1 MSRISRRYYP
11 LLVAGVTFV
20 LLVAAAGV
28 RSVPTMYVRPFEHEF
43 GWSDG
48 VISNAL
54 ALQIALYGL
63 TGPFA
68 AAAMERYGVRRT
80 AVAAIALLAAAM
92 LALTRIDAAWQLLL
106 WAGTAGIGVGCLALA
121 MGATIA
127 NRWFVTQRGLVIGVF
142 SAGNATGQLVFL
154 PMFGVLID
162 HGGWRVSSLVLAGV
176 ALALIPFAWFFLRER
191 PVDVGIP
198 PWGGETIEP
207 APAHKRNPLGE
218 AFSVLGS
225 ASRTRTFWLLA
236 GSFFICGAS
245 TNGLI
250 GTHLVP
256 ACGDHGIPETHAAGL
271 LAAMGLFDLIG
282 TTASGWLSDRFDA
295 RWLLF
300 WYYGLRGLSLIFL
313 PYAFG
318 IAAIGLPA
326 FAVFYGLDWIATV
339 PPTLR
344 LTTAAFGRERAP
356 VVFGWIAASH
366 QLGAGM
372 AALAAGWTR
381 TLTGTYDQAFIASG
395 VLCLLASTIVLAIA
409 RRPRLE
415 PAIA

>member
-1 MSRISRRYYP
+1 M
-11 LLVAGVTFV
+11 
-20 LLVAAAGV
+20 VAAAGV

-218 AFSVLGS
+218 AFSVL
-225 ASRTRTFWLLA
+225 
-236 GSFFICGAS
+236 
-245 TNGLI
+245 
-250 GTHLVP
+250 
-256 ACGDHGIPETHAAGL
+256 
-271 LAAMGLFDLIG
+271 
-282 TTASGWLSDRFDA
+282 
-295 RWLLF
+295 
-300 WYYGLRGLSLIFL
+300 
-313 PYAFG
+313 
-318 IAAIGLPA
+318 
-326 FAVFYGLDWIATV
+326 
-339 PPTLR
+339 
-344 LTTAAFGRERAP
+344 
-356 VVFGWIAASH
+356 
-366 QLGAGM
+366 
-372 AALAAGWTR
+372 
-381 TLTGTYDQAFIASG
+381 
-395 VLCLLASTIVLAIA
+395 
-409 RRPRLE
+409 
-415 PAIA
+415 